1 MDRRPSTSPIPI
13 QNIYYLL
20 SYAWEKGQYSLGH
33 NLLGIPGNSVDG
45 LLARMLKEALAK
57 IPSHSSSYVF
67 QSTSTLYS
75 GVKGKVDLARSLK
88 QGLLAKG
95 KTWVSYEKLVS
106 DTLYLQIARSAWDDL
121 SLTQTDPLP
130 HILAPIAPIPLDV
143 SLFQQARSRY
153 PHRSIRY
160 LMEIC
165 EWIHCHYLPS
175 PTAKGNTME
184 GIILDPH
191 LMPSLFESFIRNFY
205 KQHAGNYSFVGR
217 ERLQWQERSP
227 EKQGLL
233 PQMETDVSLISPT
246 RKIIVETKFY
256 REALQSHYQSD
267 TAKFRSPHLY
277 QVFAYLTHSSPAP
290 DGSLCEGLLIY
301 PTVNYSISERTS
313 LDGYPLQVCTLDLN
327 RPWQE
332 IHEELM
338 GWV

>member
-1 MDRRPSTSPIPI
+1 MREISKYPYQYLSQKIKSVDRRPTTSSIPI

-20 SYAWEKGQYSLGH
+20 SYAWEKGQYSSGQKLA
-33 NLLGIPGNSVDG
+33 GIPGNSVDG

-57 IPSHSSSYVF
+57 IPSHSSSYTF
-67 QSTSTLYS
+67 QPTHTLYS

-95 KTWVSYEKLVS
+95 KTWVNYEKLVS

-184 GIILDPH
+184 GIVLDPH
-191 LMPSLFESFIRNFY
+191 LMPSLFEAFIRNFY
-205 KQHAGNYSFVGR
+205 KQHAENYSFVGR
-217 ERLQWQERSP
+217 ERLHWLAP
-227 EKQGLL
+227 EKEKPSLL
-233 PQMETDVSLISPT
+233 PKMETDVSLISLLAKSLLNPSFTVRPSNLITKLKLLNSEVLICIRFLPT
-246 RKIIVETKFY
+246 SPTQLRHPMD
-256 REALQSHYQSD
+256 LS
-267 TAKFRSPHLY
+267 AK
-277 QVFAYLTHSSPAP
+277 AYSFI
-290 DGSLCEGLLIY
+290 LLSTILSMN
-301 PTVNYSISERTS
+301 V
-313 LDGYPLQVCTLDLN
+313 L
-327 RPWQE
+327 
-332 IHEELM
+332 H
-338 GWV
+338 